1 MSKAIRAIDER
12 SVHRICSGQVV
23 LDLAT
28 AVKELVENSLD
39 AGATAIDVRFKDYG
53 VESLEVIDNGS
64 GLEPSD
70 YETLA
75 LKHYTS
81 KISKFEDLEEV
92 ATFGFRGEALS
103 SLCALANLTVTTSTA
118 AQSPTGYRMEYDA
131 NGKLVSKQSI
141 ARSTGTT
148 IQLTNLFQSLPVRY
162 KEFKKNIKRE
172 FTKALN
178 IIQSYAIISPNIR
191 ISASNQMGKGSSNKI
206 LNCNANKTIR
216 ENIAN
221 IFGAKAVAQTISV
234 DLTLH
239 QDQTSVSEDE
249 GNGESRQIKVVG
261 YISKPIWGHGRSSAD
276 RQYMYINGRP
286 CNLPKMTRTLNEIF
300 RSFISNQYPF
310 AALDFR
316 IPNGELLVNLPVEM
330 KVNQQLINISNA
342 SLGEFDVNVSPD
354 KRTIFIHNEKWISDQ
369 FAEQLNQLLEPTR
382 YTLPINELRRSE
394 DLLEEAGAKDIVS
407 ESLTSKPMDSEMED
421 SSTISTQNDISEPEI
436 TVQIRPPRQQPYT
449 RPRFNLSEMAHS
461 SGKMFMPTNDE
472 SATVKEK
479 RALTQSTLDVISVK
493 RHRTVDV
500 EQLPDNQSDAE
511 SDQDANT
518 QDSEAEGSVASQIE
532 DDSEAA
538 FQTDEARAF
547 DNYAHPQV
555 EIQPAQS
562 VFHVSFDDDEK
573 DEHLNAM
580 VDDRQDLDMD
590 LEAIVEDS
598 KEEDKLT
605 TSPVLNYEEIQTDD
619 HPILSSLKPSLG
631 TCNLSKQVEVD
642 AAVLLQ
648 QCRRRMR
655 TSYQDRKRNIQRE
668 SDIPLMNANISNSL
682 DNDQATKTLNR
693 VIRKVDFLNMRVI
706 GQFNLGFIIAM
717 LNEADLFIVDQH
729 ASDEKYNFET
739 LQQTT
744 QIKGQKLIH
753 PRAVELTAS
762 EELVAMDNID
772 ILKANGF
779 DIQVDE
785 NAPSTQKIRIVSQP
799 VSKNTMFNMKDFEEL
814 VFLLSERPGEMVR
827 CSKARSMFASRACR
841 KSVMIGHSLGKQQMI
856 KV

>member
-1 MSKAIRAIDER
+1 MSKAIKAIDES

-64 GLEPSD
+64 GLDPSD

-103 SLCALANLTVTTSTA
+103 SLSALANLTVTTSTA
-118 AQSPTGYRMEYDA
+118 TQSPTGYRIEYDA
-131 NGKLVSKQSI
+131 NGRLISKQSI
-141 ARSTGTT
+141 ARSTGTS
-148 IQLTNLFQSLPVRY
+148 IQLTSLFQSLPVRH

-178 IIQSYAIISPNIR
+178 IIQAYAIISPNVR
-191 ISASNQMGKGSSNKI
+191 IVASNQMGKGPSNKI

-221 IFGAKAVAQTISV
+221 IFGAKAIAQLMPV
-234 DLTLH
+234 DLTLP
-239 QDQTSVSEDE
+239 QNQTQVMEDQENDDSK
-249 GNGESRQIKVVG
+249 QIKVTG

-286 CNLPKMTRTLNEIF
+286 CILPK
-300 RSFISNQYPF
+300 
-310 AALDFR
+310 
-316 IPNGELLVNLPVEM
+316 
-330 KVNQQLINISNA
+330 
-342 SLGEFDVNVSPD
+342 
-354 KRTIFIHNEKWISDQ
+354 
-369 FAEQLNQLLEPTR
+369 EQLNQLLEPSR
-382 YTLPINELRRSE
+382 YTLPTNELTGSSDLFDEPIAIGSISKSASE
-394 DLLEEAGAKDIVS
+394 
-407 ESLTSKPMDSEMED
+407 PMDSELNYSSKD
-421 SSTISTQNDISEPEI
+421 SPQNDTSEREI
-436 TVQIRPPRQQPYT
+436 TIEIPPIERSNT
-449 RPRFNLSEMAHS
+449 KRRFNLSEMAHS
-461 SGKMFMPTNDE
+461 SGKMFMPTVDE
-472 SATVKEK
+472 PTTVKEK
-479 RALTQSTLDVISVK
+479 RTLTQSTLDVISVK
-493 RHRTVDV
+493 RARTLDDEQRSDEQSDV
-500 EQLPDNQSDAE
+500 ESQHDSSGQSSEAE
-511 SDQDANT
+511 
-518 QDSEAEGSVASQIE
+518 DSEASQS
-532 DDSEAA
+532 DVHDEANHR
-538 FQTDEARAF
+538 TDEAQL
-547 DNYAHPQV
+547 H
-555 EIQPAQS
+555 
-562 VFHVSFDDDEK
+562 
-573 DEHLNAM
+573 DEHAS
-580 VDDRQDLDMD
+580 RQTNIPPDQLVSHISIDNKENDEYMDDMD
-590 LEAIVEDS
+590 DNKDYSEVEVEANIDS
-598 KEEDKLT
+598 SDEDKSIT
-605 TSPVLNYEEIQTDD
+605 ASVINYEEVQTDD
-619 HPILSSLKPSLG
+619 NAISSNVKSFLG
-631 TCNLSKQVEVD
+631 TCNLSKCIKINTE
-642 AAVLLQ
+642 ALL
-648 QCRRRMR
+648 RRGRKWAR
-655 TSYQDRKRNIQRE
+655 TNHQDQKNKTRRE
-668 SDIPLMNANISNSL
+668 SEIPLMNANIANNL

-693 VIRKVDFLNMRVI
+693 VIKKMDFLNMRVI

-762 EELVAMDNID
+762 EELVAMDNIG

-779 DIQVDE
+779 DIHVDE
-785 NAPSTQKIRIVSQP
+785 NAPPTQKIKIISQP

-827 CSKARSMFASRACR
+827 CSKARAMFASRACR

-856 KV
+856 KVQLID